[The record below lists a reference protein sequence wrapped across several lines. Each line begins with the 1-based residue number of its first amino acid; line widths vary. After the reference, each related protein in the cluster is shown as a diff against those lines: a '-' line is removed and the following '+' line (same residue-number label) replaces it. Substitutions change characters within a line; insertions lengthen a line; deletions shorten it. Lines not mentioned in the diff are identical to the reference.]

1 MKCIHHTLILTVFTT
16 IFIISALTANAQKHS
31 AKPTGKPGVLQKSS
45 ASKIS
50 IQKKLQRLSDWRY
63 DEEPDFNVDSFSKVL
78 NSEMLAYLTKR
89 PFPAA
94 DSKLK
99 LERITT
105 SDRLLTIYNYSYSS
119 GGTAGNLYTAIVQW
133 KKPDGKYGAALL
145 DVYDHFYESHIL
157 SRSKEHNLYLFI
169 GTSKGS
175 SRIACAEAL
184 VLQLS
189 GDRLNLNY
197 PAFYNQY
204 PVLSYNDDIYTPE
217 SPAAIAE
224 IVYNAEK
231 RRLIIKDL
239 GSDDEVGPKRK
250 NDSGIQNVIKGRNSL
265 SYTFNGKK
273 FIENP

>member
-1 MKCIHHTLILTVFTT
+1 MKGILHKLIILVLTTAFTM
-16 IFIISALTANAQKHS
+16 SACTGNAQKNN
-31 AKPTGKPGVLQKSS
+31 AAQ
-45 ASKIS
+45 IS
-50 IQKKLQRLSDWRY
+50 IQKKLEKLSDWRY
-63 DEEPDFNVDSFSKVL
+63 DEEPEFNVDSFAKVL
-78 NSEMLAYLTKR
+78 NREMLAYLSKR
-89 PFPAA
+89 PFQVA
-94 DSKLK
+94 DSKMK

-105 SDRLLTIYNYSYSS
+105 SDSLLTIYNYSYSS

-175 SRIACAEAL
+175 SQVACADAL
-184 VLQLS
+184 VLELS

-204 PVLSYNDDIYTPE
+204 PALSYNDDIYTPE
-217 SPAAIAE
+217 IPAAIAE

-239 GSDDEVGPKRK
+239 GSADEVGPKHK
-250 NDSGIQNVIKGRNSL
+250 NNSELQNVIKGRNSL
-265 SYTFNGKK
+265 SYTFDGKR
-273 FIENP
+273 FTENP